1 MTASLTLT
9 VAESEATCCSPVTGG
24 ILTTD
29 EADQLARTLKAWPTR
44 PDSACC
50 RSWPPTQAAKP
61 ASANSSGPSAS
72 ARAPCRTT

>member
-29 EADQLARTLKAWPTR
+29 EADQLVVRLTFSLPV
-44 PDSACC
+44 
-50 RSWPPTQAAKP
+50 
-61 ASANSSGPSAS
+61 G
-72 ARAPCRTT
+72 